1 VRQRAARGPFPGVFR
16 RRWLI
21 YPIPGLLVAVW
32 VTAASN
38 SSITP
43 SSLLWFGVA
52 TVASSAMFALVLK
65 TRTSARPT
73 TRTATSATEL
83 GEADP
88 DADAE
93 WSWQAMTR
101 RLSAGG
107 TGEQLAEVVWD
118 GREFFVDSTHDRPGD
133 ADVLAYCLDVVVTD
147 PPEVCLEH
155 LAGLVA
161 DVRSW
166 SSSPREGCPYTVEG
180 LLAAVNDA
188 CADVILRARV
198 DRIDSSG
205 GSRVRVVLTAGPV
218 PGDASAQLTRYATK
232 LDPLISLPRAAR
244 AAVTALGL
252 DDRYARTAEANA
264 DVVDSAL
271 LGLVGVRALDEF
283 ADGTLFIHRER
294 LAASGASTLS
304 RVLRRVVL
312 SLLGLVGLFLL
323 AISIV
328 AALM

>member
-1 VRQRAARGPFPGVFR
+1 VFR

-21 YPIPGLLVAVW
+21 YPVPGLLVAVW

-38 SSITP
+38 SGLTP

-65 TRTSARPT
+65 TRSSARPN
-73 TRTATSATEL
+73 TRTVTEATDL
-83 GEADP
+83 GAADP
-88 DADAE
+88 GADQS

-101 RLSAGG
+101 RLGTGG

-133 ADVLAYCLDVVVTD
+133 TDVLAYCLDVVVTD
-147 PPEVCLEH
+147 RPKACLAR

-166 SSSPREGCPYTVEG
+166 SPSSREGCLYTVEG
-180 LLAAVNDA
+180 LLASEDDA

-198 DRIDSSG
+198 DLIDSSG
-205 GSRVRVVLTAGPV
+205 SSRVRVVLTAGPV
-218 PGDASAQLTRYATK
+218 PDDASAQLTRYTTK
-232 LDPLISLPRAAR
+232 LDPLIGLPRSAR
-244 AAVTALGL
+244 AVVAALGL
-252 DDRYARTAEANA
+252 DDRYARTTEANA

-283 ADGTLFIHRER
+283 ADGMLFVHRER
-294 LAASGASTLS
+294 LAASGASVLS
-304 RVLRRVVL
+304 RSLRRVVL
-312 SLLGLVGLFLL
+312 VLLGLVGLFLL
-323 AISIV
+323 AITV
-328 AALM
+328 AATIYA